1 MRFLR
6 KKLNQIGMR
15 NVEAVPHAS
24 VPICKFED
32 PRLNIKC
39 DINTANDMGVE
50 NSKFLRTYALFDP
63 RVRPF
68 LYALKHFTKQ
78 RNINNGKMILSLLLY
93 HITHAYLSIA
103 ADGTLSSYTYVLMAL
118 FYLMQC
124 KPPVIPNLQRLDD
137 IGHRCHI
144 PTCRSHQGKKKLTV
158 HKKQVVQFDVSYH
171 TCVTAVNTQAE
182 MQQTIGRSTGW
193 FVKNKQS
200 VGDLLVGFFVYYSD
214 EFDFKKD
221 AISLY
226 QGAPIQRRPAWN
238 KYPVAVQDPF
248 IKDRNVA

>member
-1 MRFLR
+1 
-6 KKLNQIGMR
+6 
-15 NVEAVPHAS
+15 
-24 VPICKFED
+24 
-32 PRLNIKC
+32 
-39 DINTANDMGVE
+39 
-50 NSKFLRTYALFDP
+50 
-63 RVRPF
+63 
-68 LYALKHFTKQ
+68 
-78 RNINNGKMILSLLLY
+78 MILSLILQF
-93 HITHAYLSIA
+93 ITHAYLSIA

-137 IGHRCHI
+137 IGYRCPI

-221 AISLY
+221 AISLC
-226 QGAPIQRRPAWN
+226 QGAPIQRRPSWK